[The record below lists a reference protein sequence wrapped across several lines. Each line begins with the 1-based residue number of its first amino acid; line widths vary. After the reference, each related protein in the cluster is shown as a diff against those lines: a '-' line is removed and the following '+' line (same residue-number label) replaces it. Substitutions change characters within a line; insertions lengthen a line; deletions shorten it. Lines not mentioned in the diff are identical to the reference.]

1 MQTVKEQITA
11 GLDKLVE
18 SLKAPELRK
27 NEGAFYV
34 HTFLWQEL
42 SSVADDKLKKA
53 WASAQGQGGVIETD
67 DEMRDRGEGEHI
79 VSESGSFS
87 CVAKVTKPR
96 KVFDRDEFITKAAL
110 AFKVKPA
117 KVIALLESCSKDGK
131 APLNKRILEA

>member
-1 MQTVKEQITA
+1 MTTVKEQITA
-11 GLDKLVE
+11 GLDKLVN

-27 NEGAFYV
+27 NEGTLYV

-53 WASAQGQGGVIETD
+53 WAAAQGKDGVIETD
-67 DEMRDRGEGEHI
+67 DEMRARGLGEHI

-87 CVAKVTKPR
+87 CVAKVTTPR
-96 KVFDRDEFITKAAL
+96 KTLDRDEFIAKAAL

-117 KVIALLESCSKDGK
+117 LVIALLESCSKEGK
-131 APLNKRILEA
+131 YPLTKRILEV